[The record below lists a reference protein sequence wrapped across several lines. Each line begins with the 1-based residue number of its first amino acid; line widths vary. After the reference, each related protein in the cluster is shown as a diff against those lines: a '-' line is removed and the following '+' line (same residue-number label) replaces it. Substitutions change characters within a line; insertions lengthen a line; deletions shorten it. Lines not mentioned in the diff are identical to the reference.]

1 MPHIELNPSQS
12 DTIKDAIKKLEE
24 IASDLNHLYSDL
36 EDDDNNMRDFDPEGW
51 PGTADQAALLEGID
65 FLGSTIQR
73 IKKAVMDLDYVTE
86 IL

>member
-12 DTIKDAIKKLEE
+12 DTIRDTIEKLEE

-36 EDDDNNMRDFDPEGW
+36 EDDDINMSDFDPEGW
-51 PGTADQAALLEGID
+51 PGTADQEALFEGLD

-73 IKKAVMDLDYVTE
+73 IKTAVRELDYVTE

>member
-12 DTIKDAIKKLEE
+12 DTIRDTIKKLED

-36 EDDDNNMRDFDPEGW
+36 EDDDINMSDFDPEGW
-51 PGTADQAALLEGID
+51 PGTADQEALHEGLD

-73 IKKAVMDLDYVTE
+73 IKKAVRDLDFVTE
-86 IL
+86 VL